1 MTREKRAGRNTVAAK
16 KKKKKYRGF
25 WIFVKVQFVLSLLVL
40 GGLGYYVLD
49 GYASEVNSIRK
60 EADSLVR
67 NSTEETFRRYRTSV
81 VYAADGSV
89 ISRLNDQGASYYLKR
104 DEIPQSVIDAVVCME
119 DQRFYQHRGVDFRAL
134 VRAAKSLIENR
145 KITQGGSTITMQLAR
160 NVFLT
165 QEKTWQRKVEEI
177 FIAQNLEK
185 KYTKDQILEFYLNNI
200 YYGNGYYGIGAAGS
214 GYFDS
219 EVGDLDLSQIAFL
232 CAVPNNPTVYDP
244 VTHMDHAVE
253 RRDRILGKMRD
264 DGKITQMAY
273 AAAVAENIT
282 LKRPEAMEKNN
293 YVETYAY
300 YCATRALMEQE
311 GFVFRYQFATEDER
325 EAYEQAYSESYS
337 ECQKQLYTEG
347 YQIYTSFDLQLQE
360 ELQAAVDDTLSG
372 FTEKNDEGVYD
383 LQGAA
388 VCIDNDSGYVRAMVG
403 GREQDF
409 DGYTL
414 NRAYQSY
421 RQPGSAIKPLTVYT
435 PSFERN
441 YTPESIVVDEPVEDG
456 PKNANGTYLGNV
468 TVRTAVE
475 KSINTIAWKLYEE
488 LTPQVGLSYL
498 ENMHFSRLDAAD
510 YVPATA
516 LGGFTNGVSPL
527 EMAAGY
533 AALANDGMY
542 REPTCIMRI
551 TDDTGAEVYLA
562 AQEGQEVYRQNAARM
577 MTDVLKGVFINGT
590 GRGLG
595 LSDMPCAGK
604 TGTTND
610 HKDGWLVGYTRYYTT
625 SVWVGYDMPKEMDSL
640 MGNTYPGKIWQTF
653 MEQAHE
659 GLEWLDFLPYTQIPD
674 ASSGEMEAEDAAT
687 DEGNA
692 QGETPAENGD
702 TPQENVTDT
711 PDTPQG
717 SATDVPSSSQENGQ
731 GISDTPDAT
740 QEQPS
745 DAPQQNTTGTSQE
758 NASDVSQENAAQS
771 SGENAAQSSGE
782 NASDT
787 PQETAP
793 GAP

>member
-40 GGLGYYVLD
+40 GGLGYYVLG
-49 GYASEVNSIRK
+49 GYASEVSSIRK

-104 DEIPQSVIDAVVCME
+104 DEIPQPVIDAVVCME

-134 VRAAKSLIENR
+134 VRAAKSLLENR

-200 YYGNGYYGIGAAGS
+200 YYGNGYYGIGAAGR

-232 CAVPNNPTVYDP
+232 CAIPNNPTVYDP
-244 VTHMDHAVE
+244 VTHMDHAIE

-300 YCATRALMEQE
+300 YCATRALMEQA
-311 GFVFRYQFATEDER
+311 GFVFQYQFATEGER

-360 ELQAAVDDTLSG
+360 ELQAAVDDTLSA

-456 PKNANGTYLGNV
+456 PKSERYLPWKCDGALQQSKNQ
-468 TVRTAVE
+468 
-475 KSINTIAWKLYEE
+475 SMSIAWKLYEE
-488 LTPQVGLSYL
+488 LTPQAGLSYL

-610 HKDGWLVGYTRYYTT
+610 HKDGWLAGYTRYYTT

-674 ASSGEMEAEDAAT
+674 ASSGGTDAEDAAT
-687 DEGNA
+687 DEGSA
-692 QGETPAENGD
+692 QEETPAENGD
-702 TPQENVTDT
+702 TPQENVPDT
-711 PDTPQG
+711 MDTPQG
-717 SATDVPSSSQENGQ
+717 STADAPASSQENGQ

-771 SGENAAQSSGE
+771 SGENA
-782 NASDT
+782 SDT